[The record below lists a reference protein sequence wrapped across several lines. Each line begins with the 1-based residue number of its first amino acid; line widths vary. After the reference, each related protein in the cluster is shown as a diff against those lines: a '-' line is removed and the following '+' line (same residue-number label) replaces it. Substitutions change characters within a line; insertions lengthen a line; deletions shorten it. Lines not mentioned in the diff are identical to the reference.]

1 MADFPYVEAV
11 FWVAVQVERGMIMKI
26 RGAKQAELEKILEKY
41 KQARDF
47 MRVHGNPDQWGD
59 SYPPRELVERDIQEG
74 NLYVGEQDGE
84 IVSVFFYQTGDDPTY
99 DKIYGGQWLNCS
111 PYGVVHRIVSDG
123 TVKGAASQCIQWAYE
138 QCGNLK
144 IDTHRDNLVMQKL
157 LEKNGFTLCGNIFVE
172 DGSERIAYQKK

>member
-1 MADFPYVEAV
+1 
-11 FWVAVQVERGMIMKI
+11 MKI
-26 RGAKQAELEKILEKY
+26 RRAIQEELEKILEKY
-41 KQARDF
+41 GQARDF
-47 MRVHGNPDQWGD
+47 MRRHGNPDQWGE
-59 SYPPRELVERDIQEG
+59 SYPPRELVELDILEE

-84 IVSVFFYQTGDDPTY
+84 IVCVFFYREGDDPTY
-99 DKIYGGQWLNCS
+99 DKICEGQWLNS
-111 PYGVVHRIVSDG
+111 APYGVVHRIVSDG

-157 LEKNGFTLCGNIFVE
+157 LEKNGFTFCGSIYVE